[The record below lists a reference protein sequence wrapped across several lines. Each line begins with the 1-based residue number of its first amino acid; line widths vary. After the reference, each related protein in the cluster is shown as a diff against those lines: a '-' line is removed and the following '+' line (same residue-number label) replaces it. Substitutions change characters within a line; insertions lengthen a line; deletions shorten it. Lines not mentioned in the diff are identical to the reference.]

1 MMTATAAVEYSRTG
15 ITGYPDHSANESTPS
30 AALALARVPTGAPS
44 PLRTAEDVA
53 RAFLAGY
60 GPSTR
65 EAYAR
70 DLRTW
75 GVFLQGVG
83 VEVLTAHRVHVDAFV
98 RQAEERGTAPAT
110 IARRLSALS
119 GFYAYLLDE
128 GLIARS
134 PVARVRRPR
143 VSDESQRLGVDRQGM
158 RALLD
163 ASRASGRRDHALACL
178 LALNGLRITETLAAD
193 VTDLGNARGHRTL
206 RLRRK
211 GGKRQTVALAPR
223 TADAIDAMLDGR
235 SSGPLFTTRTGRR
248 MDRHAA
254 LKVVRRV
261 ARLAGI
267 EHAISPHSLRHGF
280 VTLALDA
287 GVPLRDVQDAAGHAD
302 PRTTRRYDRGRHSLD
317 RAATYAVS
325 AHIAA

>member
-1 MMTATAAVEYSRTG
+1 MSEQAAVEYTGTG
-15 ITGYPDHSANESTPS
+15 ITGYPLERASGRPTG
-30 AALALARVPTGAPS
+30 AALALVTAPGEAAS
-44 PLRTAEDVA
+44 PLRSADDVA
-53 RAFLAGY
+53 AAFLAGY
-60 GPSTR
+60 GPATR

-70 DLRTW
+70 DLRAW
-75 GVFLQGVG
+75 GDFLAGLG
-83 VEVLTAHRVHVDAFV
+83 VEVLAAHRVHVDAFA
-98 RQAEERGTAPAT
+98 RQGEDAAVAPAT

-119 GFYAYLLDE
+119 GFYSYALDE

-143 VSDESQRLGVDRQGM
+143 VSDESPRLGVDRAGM

-163 ASRASGRRDHALACL
+163 TAQASGARDHALACL

-193 VTDLGNARGHRTL
+193 VADLSSERGHRTL
-206 RLRRK
+206 RLCRK

-223 TADAIDAMLDGR
+223 TAAALDVMLNGR
-235 SSGPLFTTRTGRR
+235 SSGPLFATRSSRR

-254 LKVVRRV
+254 LKVVRRL
-261 ARLAGI
+261 ARTAGI
-267 EHAISPHSLRHGF
+267 EHVVSPHALRHGF
-280 VTLALDA
+280 VTAALDA

-317 RAATYAVS
+317 RAATYSVAS
-325 AHIAA
+325 YLAA

>member
-1 MMTATAAVEYSRTG
+1 MAPIAAVEYPRTG
-15 ITGYPDHSANESTPS
+15 ITGYPERGTASGPP
-30 AALALARVPTGAPS
+30 AALALVTQTCELASPIRGADE
-44 PLRTAEDVA
+44 LAA
-53 RAFLAGY
+53 AFLAGY
-60 GPSTR
+60 GPATR

-70 DLRTW
+70 DLRAW
-75 GVFLQGVG
+75 GGFLAGLG
-83 VEVLTAHRVHVDAFV
+83 VEVLAAHRVHVDAFV
-98 RQAEERGTAPAT
+98 RQGEDCGVAPAS

-119 GFYAYLLDE
+119 GFYAYALDE

-143 VSDESQRLGVDRQGM
+143 VSDESPRLGVDRAGL

-163 ASRASGRRDHALACL
+163 AAQASGPRDHALACL
-178 LALNGLRITETLAAD
+178 LALSGLRVSETLAAD
-193 VTDLGNARGHRTL
+193 VVDLAHERGHRTL

-223 TADAIDAMLDGR
+223 TAAALDVMLNGRDA
-235 SSGPLFTTRTGRR
+235 GPVFATRTGRR

-254 LKVVRRV
+254 LKVVRRL
-261 ARLAGI
+261 ARTAGI
-267 EHAISPHSLRHGF
+267 EHTVSPHSLRHGF
-280 VTLALDA
+280 VTAALDA

-317 RAATYAVS
+317 RAATYTVAAYVAV
-325 AHIAA
+325 